1 MKPVSRV
8 LRIAA
13 ATAAAASLA
22 VAAGCGGDDS
32 GGGGGDGGGAKSA
45 SDLEIVYSLYDRQAA
60 FFRGCV
66 NGVTAEAE
74 KQGASLS
81 VEVSG
86 PDATK
91 QIQQLENAI
100 LTQPDAIILS
110 SIDAA
115 AVEPT
120 LKKVT
125 DAGIPVIAICD
136 EFGSIEHQPGPGRL
150 SYIGPDYELMGV
162 KKMEYIVESL
172 RNADALEGAKV
183 ASFFGIRGVPFDVAQ
198 RAGIDQVVAA
208 TPEITYIKGPYTG
221 EYTASA
227 GLEATQNILAADPDI
242 AGLTCDNS
250 DQCLGAVKAI
260 AEAGIANDDILVTS
274 NDAIPPELD
283 AIRTGAIDYTV
294 GLCSFNQGQMA
305 VQQIVELLVN
315 GKLPPAYTLDAGRD
329 IAAKGQAL
337 TSENIE
343 TVEIAD
349 DTEPTT
355 ELCNEP
361 AIEVLTPEPNT
372 EQADALGLSAEE

>member
-1 MKPVSRV
+1 MSMTGTGVRV
-8 LRIAA
+8 LVTI
-13 ATAAAASLA
+13 ATALGAVGLAA
-22 VAAGCGGDDS
+22 CGGDDS
-32 GGGGGDGGGAKSA
+32 SGGGGKASKA

-66 NGVTAEAE
+66 NGVTEEAE
-74 KQGASLS
+74 KQGANLS

-91 QIQQLENAI
+91 QIQQLENAL

-120 LKKVT
+120 LEKIT

-136 EFGSIEHQPGPGRL
+136 EFGSIEREPGPGRL
-150 SYIGPDYELMGV
+150 SYIGPDYRLMGT
-162 KKMEYIVESL
+162 KKMEFIVESL
-172 RNADALEGAKV
+172 REEDELQGAKV

-198 RAGIDQVVAA
+198 RAGIDEVVAA
-208 TPEITYIKGPYTG
+208 TPEIEYIKGPYSG
-221 EYTASA
+221 EYTATA

-242 AGLTCDNS
+242 SGLSCDNS

-260 AEAGIANDDILVTS
+260 SEAGIAQDDILVSS

-283 AIRTGAIDYTV
+283 AVRSGAIDYTV
-294 GLCSFNQGQMA
+294 GLCSFNEGQLA
-305 VQQIVELLVN
+305 VQQIVDLLVD

-329 IAAKGQAL
+329 ITAPGHKL
-337 TSENIE
+337 KTDNIDSV
-343 TVEIAD
+343 TVDAN
-349 DTEPTT
+349 TEATT
-355 ELCNEP
+355 ELCKEP
-361 AIEVLTPEPNT
+361 VIDVLTEEPNQ
-372 EQADALGLSAEE
+372 EQADALGLSSDE